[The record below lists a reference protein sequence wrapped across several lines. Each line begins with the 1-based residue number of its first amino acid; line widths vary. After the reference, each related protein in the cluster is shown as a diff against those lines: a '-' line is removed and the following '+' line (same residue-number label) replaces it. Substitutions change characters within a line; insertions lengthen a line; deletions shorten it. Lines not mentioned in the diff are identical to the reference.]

1 MVYSAD
7 YIIQQLVNG
16 LGLGS
21 VYALIAIGYTLVY
34 GILRLINFAHG
45 DLLMIGSYA
54 AMAFTLNL
62 LLPFPVAILLSIA
75 VTVMIGLVVER
86 AAYRPLRSKPE
97 ETTLVTSFAVSI
109 LIQNLATMILS
120 PQPRSFQVPS
130 YLSNMVEV
138 GNIDFSVM
146 NIAIIGLS
154 ALLLIA
160 LTLFIKK
167 TKLGIAMRATAE
179 NMNASVLM
187 GVNINSIVRTAFII
201 GAGLAAVAGVMNAGR
216 YGRIEPMMG
225 FVPGLKAFVAAV
237 IGGIGSLPGAAIG
250 GLILGFGEILF
261 VGFLPPELSAYKDAF
276 VFLALI
282 VVLLIKPTGIFGKA
296 EDRRV

>member
-1 MVYSAD
+1 MVYSAE
-7 YIIQQLVNG
+7 YIIQQIING

-45 DLLMIGSYA
+45 DLLMIASYTVAGGA
-54 AMAFTLNL
+54 AHW
-62 LLPFPVAILLSIA
+62 LLPFPIA
-75 VTVMIGLVVER
+75 VLVSLAFVVLIGITIER
-86 AAYRPLRSKPE
+86 LAYRPLRSKPE

-109 LIQNLATMILS
+109 LIQNLAVLILS
-120 PQPRSFQVPS
+120 PQPKAFTLPANLTS
-130 YLSNMVEV
+130 MVHV
-138 GNIDFSVM
+138 GSLAFPVM
-146 NIAIIGLS
+146 NLVIILVTIILLLGLS
-154 ALLLIA
+154 V
-160 LTLFIKK
+160 FIKK
-167 TKLGIAMRATAE
+167 TKIGIAMRACAE
-179 NMNASVLM
+179 NLNASILM
-187 GVNINSIVRTAFII
+187 GVNINSVVRTAFIV
-201 GAGLAAVAGVMNAGR
+201 GSALAAIAGIMMAGR
-216 YGRIEPMMG
+216 YGRIEPYMG

-237 IGGIGSLPGAAIG
+237 IGGIGSIPGAAAG

-282 VVLLIKPTGIFGKA
+282 VVLLIMPTGLFGRA

>member
-1 MVYSAD
+1 MVFSAE
-7 YIIQQLVNG
+7 YIIQQLLNG

-54 AMAFTLNL
+54 AAAFFLNL
-62 LLPFPVAILLSIA
+62 LVPFPIAVIISILITVAIGLLI
-75 VTVMIGLVVER
+75 ER

-120 PQPRSFQVPS
+120 PQAKAFQVPN
-130 YLSNMVEV
+130 YLSSMTQL
-138 GNIDFSVM
+138 GGLSFSVM
-146 NIAIIGLS
+146 NIAIIVLS
-154 ALLLIA
+154 ALLLIG

-167 TKLGIAMRATAE
+167 TKIGIAMRATAE

-201 GAGLAAVAGVMNAGR
+201 GSVLAAIAGIMTAGR

-282 VVLLIKPTGIFGKA
+282 IVLLIKPTGIFGKA